1 MVTSVL
7 SDDTLS
13 KCAERAPGYDR
24 ENQFFAEDFQDL
36 RQAGYLLMAVPE
48 EFGGM
53 GMTLADVCREEAR
66 LAYHAPATALATNMH
81 VYWTG
86 VAADLWRAGDK
97 SLVWLLEEAAAGEV
111 FAAGHG
117 ERGNDFPLLAST
129 SSAERVDGGYKLTG
143 HKMFGSLTPVWTR
156 LGIHAM
162 DVSDPEN
169 PKVVHAFMPRD
180 TEGYRIE
187 ATWDTLG
194 MRATRSDD
202 TILDG
207 AFIPDKY
214 VARVNPAGLA
224 GADAF
229 VLGVFAWAQC
239 TFGSMYLALARRA
252 LDLAAADLQK
262 KTSVA
267 LDRPSMAWY
276 PPNQW
281 MVSEMFI
288 DLEGATAHVER
299 MAQDWS
305 DGVDHG
311 GMWPAK
317 FVSAKYHAVE
327 ATKRIVDRA
336 MDLSGGAG
344 MFKGNE
350 LERLYR
356 DARCGGFHPANSGLV
371 HELVGKSVL
380 GLLGAEPRF

>member
-13 KCAERAPGYDR
+13 RCAERAPGYDR
-24 ENQFFAEDFQDL
+24 ENQFFAEDFEDL

-97 SLVWLLEEAAAGEV
+97 SLVWMLEEAAAGEV

-129 SSAERVDGGYKLTG
+129 SSAERVDGGYKFTG

-162 DVSDPEN
+162 DTSDPEN

-207 AFIPDKY
+207 AFVPDKY

-239 TFGSMYLALARRA
+239 TFGSMYLAHRRVAPSISRPPISRRRRRSRSTGRRWRGTRRTSGWSRRCSSTSKARPRTSNA
-252 LDLAAADLQK
+252 WPRTGPTASITAACGRR
-262 KTSVA
+262 SSC
-267 LDRPSMAWY
+267 RPSTTR
-276 PPNQW
+276 
-281 MVSEMFI
+281 SK
-288 DLEGATAHVER
+288 R
-299 MAQDWS
+299 R
-305 DGVDHG
+305 
-311 GMWPAK
+311 
-317 FVSAKYHAVE
+317 SASSIGPW
-327 ATKRIVDRA
+327 T
-336 MDLSGGAG
+336 
-344 MFKGNE
+344 
-350 LERLYR
+350 
-356 DARCGGFHPANSGLV
+356 
-371 HELVGKSVL
+371 
-380 GLLGAEPRF
+380 

>member
-7 SDDTLS
+7 SDDILS

-156 LGIHAM
+156 LGVHAM

-288 DLEGATAHVER
+288 ELEGATAHVER

-317 FVSAKYHAVE
+317 FVSA
-327 ATKRIVDRA
+327 
-336 MDLSGGAG
+336 
-344 MFKGNE
+344 
-350 LERLYR
+350 
-356 DARCGGFHPANSGLV
+356 
-371 HELVGKSVL
+371 
-380 GLLGAEPRF
+380 